1 MNTKT
6 NLSASL
12 EDYVEAIYHIVNDN
26 GVARSKEIATRLNV
40 SRASVTEA
48 LRALSK
54 KKLIIYTPYA
64 AITMTEEGKQI
75 ARNVVFK
82 HDVLKR
88 FFTNILDIDE
98 DTAEQSACKIE
109 HSAPP
114 ELIDKLINFMDFFN
128 TCPRG
133 GEDFLQGFANFH
145 QRGEIQS
152 DCNDCISTCQSK
164 VSSEL

>member
-1 MNTKT
+1 MNTQT
-6 NLSASL
+6 HLSASL

-26 GVARSKEIATRLNV
+26 GTARSKEIANRLKV

-75 ARNVVFK
+75 ARDVVFR
-82 HDVLKR
+82 HNVLKR
-88 FFTNILDIDE
+88 FFTKILHIDE
-98 DTAEQSACKIE
+98 ATAEESACKIE

-114 ELIDKLINFMDFFN
+114 ELIEKLTNFMEFFN

-133 GEDFLQGFANFH
+133 GDEFLQGFVNFH
-145 QRGEIQS
+145 QRGEIHM
-152 DCNDCISTCQSK
+152 DCNDCVSTCQKK
-164 VSSEL
+164 VTSDV